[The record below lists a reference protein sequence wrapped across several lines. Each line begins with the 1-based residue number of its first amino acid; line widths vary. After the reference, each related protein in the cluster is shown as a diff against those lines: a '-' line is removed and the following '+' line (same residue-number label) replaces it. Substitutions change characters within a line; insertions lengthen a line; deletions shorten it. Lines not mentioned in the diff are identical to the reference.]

1 MGEIGPSAEL
11 DLALI
16 EMKVSAETVLDALR
30 LVLVGLTDLAG
41 EWADAGRLNDAAKLI
56 EIGERG
62 IDLLRPLLR
71 DEPEEPS

>member
-16 EMKVSAETVLDALR
+16 EMKVSAETVLDALHV
-30 LVLVGLTDLAG
+30 VLRGLSDLAE
-41 EWADAGRLNDAAKLI
+41 EWADAGRLNDATKLI

-62 IDLLRPLLR
+62 LDLLRPLLR